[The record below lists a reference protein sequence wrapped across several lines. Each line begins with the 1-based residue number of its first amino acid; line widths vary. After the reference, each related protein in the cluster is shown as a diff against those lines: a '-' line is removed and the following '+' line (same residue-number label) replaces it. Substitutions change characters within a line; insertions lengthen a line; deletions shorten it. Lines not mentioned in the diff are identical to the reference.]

1 MLAVCEFIPTVSSG
15 SSMVFILVS
24 WRNTRSCDSKKMKF
38 SPYLAQ
44 FIINIITINIIL
56 FTFFNDA
63 CKCQCQM
70 SNDVIREPCDI
81 NDAIITQI
89 GNGVL
94 SWFGQVERDERR
106 IMNISFNGYVR
117 RKKLKIFLTQFTM
130 S

>member
-1 MLAVCEFIPTVSSG
+1 
-15 SSMVFILVS
+15 
-24 WRNTRSCDSKKMKF
+24 
-38 SPYLAQ
+38 
-44 FIINIITINIIL
+44 
-56 FTFFNDA
+56 
-63 CKCQCQM
+63 M

-117 RKKLKIFLTQFTM
+117 RKKLKIFLFQFTM